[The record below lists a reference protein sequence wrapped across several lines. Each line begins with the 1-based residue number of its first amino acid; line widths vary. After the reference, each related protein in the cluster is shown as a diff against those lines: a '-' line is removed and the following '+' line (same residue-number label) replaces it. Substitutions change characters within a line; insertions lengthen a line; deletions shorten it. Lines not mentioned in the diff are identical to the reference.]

1 MTTEA
6 YSKNKTGSYSIE
18 DWQGANKAFKQELDY
33 AIEDIEGEIP
43 YDLTGTLY
51 RNVPAMLDVGGER
64 VHHPFDADGNI
75 CAISFDRGKAHFRNR
90 YVKTE
95 GYLAEQKADKILYR
109 GVFGTEKSG
118 GWLSNAFDFKLKNV
132 ANTNIVYWG
141 GKLLALWEASHPH
154 RLDPHTLETLGIAT
168 LNGAISKGT
177 PFSAHPMVD
186 PGDGVREP
194 RLVNFGLKVGLSTT
208 VSIYELNLA
217 GEVIEHHQ
225 HSIPGFT
232 FIHDFAITPNY
243 CLLFQN
249 PLLFNPIPFALG
261 LRGAAECIKFL
272 SDKPTKIWL
281 IPRDSAKPMQQLEIE
296 SGFIFHHANAFERED
311 EIVVDSVSYQ
321 DFPALDHELDYNNIR
336 FETVPPGQLW
346 RYRLNLQTKETSRR
360 LIDERT
366 VDFPYIHPNLIG
378 QQHRWIYIGAV
389 HEPEGNAPLQA
400 VLKIDPESGEQ
411 QMWSA
416 APRGF
421 VGEPV
426 FVPRKDATSEDDGWV
441 LVVVYNASSDRS
453 DVVILDAKNLNS
465 EPLARLHLKHHLPYG
480 LHGSFT
486 SEVLIDRAKR
496 EI

>member
-1 MTTEA
+1 MKTEA
-6 YSKNKTGSYSIE
+6 HYSDLTPSKSYTLE
-18 DWQGANKAFKQELDY
+18 DWRGGNRAFKEELDY
-33 AIEDIEGEIP
+33 AIEDIDGEIP
-43 YDLTGTLY
+43 VELTGTLY
-51 RNVPAMLDVGGER
+51 RNVPAMLDVNGQR
-64 VHHPFDADGNI
+64 LHHPFDADGNI
-75 CAISFDRGKAHFRNR
+75 CAIAFNNGQARFRNR

-95 GYLAEQKADKILYR
+95 GYLAEREAGKILYR

-118 GWLSNAFDFKLKNV
+118 GWLSNALDFKLKNV
-132 ANTNIVYWG
+132 ANTNVIYWG
-141 GKLLALWEASHPH
+141 GQLIALWEASHGH
-154 RLDPHTLETLGIAT
+154 RLDPHTLETLGVAT
-168 LNGAISKGT
+168 FNGALAEGT

-186 PGDGVREP
+186 PGGEGREP

-217 GEVIEHHQ
+217 GVVEQHH

-281 IPRDSAKPMQQLEIE
+281 IPRDATQPMQELEIE
-296 SGFIFHHANAFERED
+296 SGFIFHHANAFEREG
-311 EIVVDSVSYQ
+311 EIIVDSVSYQ
-321 DFPALDHELDYNNIR
+321 DFPALDHELDYNQIR
-336 FETVPPGQLW
+336 FESVPPGQLW
-346 RYRLNLQTKETSRR
+346 RYRLNPKTKTTERR
-360 LIDERT
+360 LIDRRT
-366 VDFPYIHPNLIG
+366 VDFPFIHPDYVG
-378 QQHRWIYIGAV
+378 KQHRWIYIGAV
-389 HEPEGNAPLQA
+389 HQPEGNAPLQA
-400 VLKIDPESGEQ
+400 ILKIDPETGAQ

-416 APRGF
+416 APKGF

-426 FVPRKDATSEDDGWV
+426 FVPRPNATAEDDGWV
-441 LVVVYNASSDRS
+441 LTVVYDAECNRT

-465 EPLARLHLKHHLPYG
+465 EPVARLHLKHHLPYG

-486 SEVLIDRAKR
+486 SEVVAGC
-496 EI
+496 

>member
-1 MTTEA
+1 MKTKA
-6 YSKNKTGSYSIE
+6 YFKNKTKSYSIE
-18 DWQGANKAFKQELDY
+18 DWRGGNKAFKEELDY
-33 AIEDIEGEIP
+33 EIEDIEGEIP
-43 YDLTGTLY
+43 SELTGTLY
-51 RNVPAMLDVGGER
+51 RNVPAMLDVDGER
-64 VHHPFDADGNI
+64 LHHPFDADGNI
-75 CAISFDRGKAHFRNR
+75 CAISFDRGKAYFRNR

-95 GYLAEQKADKILYR
+95 GYVAEQKAGKVLYR

-132 ANTNIVYWG
+132 ANTNVVYWG
-141 GKLLALWEASHPH
+141 DKLLALWEASHPH
-154 RLDPHTLETLGIAT
+154 QLDPHTLETLGIAT
-168 LNGAISKGT
+168 LNKAISKGT

-186 PGDGVREP
+186 PGGNGREP

-217 GEVIEHHQ
+217 GEVVEQHQ

-249 PLLFNPIPFALG
+249 SLLFNPIPFALG

-272 SDKPTKIWL
+272 ADKPTKIWL
-281 IPRDSAKPMQQLEIE
+281 IPRDSSKPMQQLEIE
-296 SGFIFHHANAFERED
+296 SGFIFHHANAYERGN
-311 EIVVDSVSYQ
+311 EIIVDSVSYQ

-336 FETVPPGQLW
+336 FESVPSGQLW

-366 VDFPYIHPNLIG
+366 VDFPDIHPNLIG

-389 HEPEGNAPLQA
+389 HQSEGNAPLQA
-400 VLKIDPESGEQ
+400 ILKIDPESGEQ
-411 QMWSA
+411 QIWSA
-416 APRGF
+416 APKGF

-426 FVPRKDATSEDDGWV
+426 FVPRKDATFEDDGWV
-441 LVVVYNASSDRS
+441 LTVVYDAQCDRS
-453 DVVILDAKNLNS
+453 DIVILDAQNLNS

-486 SEVLIDRAKR
+486 SEVLIAPCNC
-496 EI
+496 